1 MDASREFLKP
11 SPAERFFN
19 RAFGFMVGLG
29 VGPSYCYL
37 LEVRGRKSGKLYS
50 TPVNLMDVNGKL
62 VLVAPRGK
70 TQWVRNAEA
79 SGEITLKRGRYRK
92 RFHLQPVGV
101 PEKLALLKQYLDRF
115 QSAVQGY
122 FPLRAGS
129 PPEAFADV
137 ADRFPVF
144 GLIEIQP
151 SPRA

>member
-1 MDASREFLKP
+1 M
-11 SPAERFFN
+11 
-19 RAFGFMVGLG
+19 
-29 VGPSYCYL
+29 
-37 LEVRGRKSGKLYS
+37 RGRKSGKLYS

-70 TQWVRNAEA
+70 TQWVRNAQA

-101 PEKLALLKQYLDRF
+101 PEKLPLLKQYLDRF
-115 QSAVQGY
+115 RSAVQGY
-122 FPLRAGS
+122 FPVRAGS

-144 GLIEIQP
+144 GLLEIQP
-151 SPRA
+151 SPLA